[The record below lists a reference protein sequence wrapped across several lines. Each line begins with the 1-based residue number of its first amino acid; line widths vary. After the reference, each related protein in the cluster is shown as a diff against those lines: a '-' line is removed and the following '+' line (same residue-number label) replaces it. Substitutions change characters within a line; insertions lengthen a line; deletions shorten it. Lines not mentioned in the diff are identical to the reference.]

1 LETET
6 RFWPAVFE
14 WVCSMAKNLVI
25 VESPAKAKTIGKY
38 LGSDYV
44 VEASIG
50 HIMDLPK
57 NDIGVELLHRTFE
70 PTLIVSPGKEKVV
83 DRLKKLAAKS
93 DSVFLAADPDRE
105 GEAIAAHLKFQLLP
119 SIRDKNK
126 LRRVTFNEITKKAVK
141 AAFEHTRDVDENLV
155 DAQQTRRVLDRLVGY
170 QISPL
175 LWDKVKRGLS
185 AGRVQTVALRL
196 IVERER
202 EINAFQSV
210 EYWNIDAVLSPS
222 KGGQEFTARMVG
234 VQGLPIRV
242 SNGTDADGKE
252 VFLSNA
258 LPDKGAV
265 DEVMEQLERATW
277 KVKSIEKKE
286 RRQNPRAPFTTSQLQ
301 QQAAGRLGFNV
312 RRTMG
317 VAQRLYEGIELG
329 SEGTV
334 GLITYMRTDST
345 NMSADAV
352 KEIREWVNKKFGG
365 KYVPEKANVYKSKKD
380 AQEAHE
386 AIRPTNVSFVPDEVR
401 RYLSD
406 EQYRLYKL
414 IWERAVTSQMTAA
427 VFDQTTVEI
436 EAKAEASYDFRTT
449 GSILKFDGWLRFE
462 EETKKAKASRAA
474 AEAKAEAAE
483 KKQISQSAD
492 AEDAEGAKDSTSEE
506 SSADRRLPELKDGQ
520 GLERVRLDPQ
530 QKFTQPPPRFNEAS
544 LVKTLEEKG
553 IGRPSTYASIINTI
567 QERDYVKKLAQKL
580 VPTEIGMVVTE
591 LLVKNFPYIF
601 ETGYTAQ
608 LESEL
613 DAVEE
618 GTEKWTDLLKGF
630 YTHFEKELKVAETDM
645 EDIKAMEQATD
656 EICEKCGAPLILK
669 WGKFGS
675 FYSCSNFTKVKPITV
690 AQGPLKKDPKAAV
703 KKVLDTF
710 EFPMYVKAMNED
722 TTESSTKVENKAG
735 LIEALQEAAGQGN
748 KLVVEPESCD
758 FTKENFAAKP
768 DLNSPGAQDA
778 EAEDEFCDNCG
789 RTMVLRNGPWGPF
802 MACPGYNEDPPCKT
816 IRKLT
821 QKVQSKPPV
830 VLEEPCPKC
839 GKPLL
844 QRDGQYG
851 EFVACSG
858 YPKCKYVKQELLEV
872 PCPKCGGEVAVR
884 KNKRGDTFYGCTRY
898 PKCDFTSNQK
908 LVNETCPQCDSAYLV
923 EYANGEGT
931 FLICPNNREALPK
944 RRPRKGAKEE
954 EVVGA
959 PNCSYEK
966 KIGPP
971 KVKEEV
977 VERRRPDPEKTRA
990 VVEAVA

>member
-1 LETET
+1 
-6 RFWPAVFE
+6 
-14 WVCSMAKNLVI
+14 MAKNLVI

-57 NDIGVELLHRTFE
+57 NDIGVELRHRTFA

-105 GEAIAAHLKFQLLP
+105 GEAIAAHLKMQLLP
-119 SIRDKNK
+119 AIRDKSK
-126 LRRVTFNEITKKAVK
+126 LRRVTFNEITKKAVI
-141 AAFEHTRDVDENLV
+141 AAFQHTRDVDENLV

-202 EINAFQSV
+202 EINAYKTT
-210 EYWNIDAVLSPS
+210 EYWNIDAILTPNQGQS
-222 KGGQEFTARMVG
+222 KFVSRLVG
-234 VQGLPIRV
+234 V
-242 SNGTDADGKE
+242 NGEALKVVDNNDPSQNIA
-252 VFLSNA
+252 NA
-258 LPDKGAV
+258 LPDAAAV
-265 DEVMEQLERATW
+265 DELLPQLAAAKWVVRSVDKTQVQR
-277 KVKSIEKKE
+277 KPK
-286 RRQNPRAPFTTSQLQ
+286 APFTTSQLQ
-301 QQAAGRLGFNV
+301 QQASSRLKFNV

-317 VAQRLYEGIELG
+317 VAQRLYEGVELG

-345 NMSADAV
+345 NLSADAV
-352 KEIREWVNKKFGG
+352 AGIRSWLGEGLG
-365 KYVPEKANVYKSKKD
+365 DKYLPKAPNVYKSKKD

-386 AIRPTNVSFVPDEVR
+386 AIRPTDVLRTPDSIR

-414 IWERAVTSQMTAA
+414 IWERAVTSQMTNAIFDRTTVDIEA
-427 VFDQTTVEI
+427 RSELTFNFRSTGSVLVFDGFLHFEEQERI
-436 EAKAEASYDFRTT
+436 EREKRAEAQAA
-449 GSILKFDGWLRFE
+449 LK
-462 EETKKAKASRAA
+462 A
-474 AEAKAEAAE
+474 AEDE
-483 KKQISQSAD
+483 
-492 AEDAEGAKDSTSEE
+492 AEGEDGDDV
-506 SSADRRLPELKDGQ
+506 DRRLPELAANQ
-520 GLERVRLDPQ
+520 ALSAVSVDPT
-530 QKFTQPPPRFNEAS
+530 QKSTQPPPRFNEAS
-544 LVKTLEEKG
+544 LVKTLEENG

-580 VPTEIGMVVTE
+580 VPTEMGMVVTE

-613 DAVEE
+613 DDVEM
-618 GTEKWTDLLKGF
+618 GKEKWTDLLNGF
-630 YTHFEKELKVAETDM
+630 YDHFEKELKVAETEM
-645 EDIKAMEQATD
+645 EDIKAMEMETD
-656 EICEKCGAPLILK
+656 EICDKCGAPLILK

-675 FYSCSNFTKVKPITV
+675 FYSCSNFTKLKPITV
-690 AQGPLKKDPKAAV
+690 ALGPFKKDPKAAT

-710 EFPMYVKAMNED
+710 NFPMHVKAMHEEMAEFNEEVAD
-722 TTESSTKVENKAG
+722 KPALMESLQRAAVKAKAEG
-735 LIEALQEAAGQGN
+735 L
-748 KLVVEPESCD
+748 KLVVEPDTCD

-768 DLNSPGAQDA
+768 DLNSPEAQDA
-778 EAEDEFCDNCG
+778 EAEEEFCDNCG

-802 MACPGYNEDPPCKT
+802 MACPGYNDDPPCKT

-821 QKVQSKPPV
+821 QKVQQKPPV

-851 EFVACSG
+851 EFIACSG

-908 LVNETCPQCDSAYLV
+908 LVNETCPKCDSAYLV
-923 EYANGEGT
+923 EYANAEGT

-944 RRPRKGAKEE
+944 RRAAKNAKAAEE
-954 EVVGA
+954 TVLTPE
-959 PNCSYEK
+959 CSFEK

-971 KVKEEV
+971 KPKVEVEERAV
-977 VERRRPDPEKTRA
+977 PDPERTRP